1 MMELRQV
8 LPALSRSQIQVLLRE
23 LVREHLVHVHGAT
36 RAGLWYP
43 GPAATHCNH
52 NPNYSCTTF
61 AKLIASKK
69 RRHVCKSVSRRTLFL
84 LGLLRCDPLPCL
96 CALPRTLQ
104 NGKQAHWSPR
114 WAPSSWIKRGR
125 AIKAS
130 GTVRCRRDSP
140 APEHRAFS
148 RERNSENAI

>member
-1 MMELRQV
+1 MASPLAGITVIDLTQV
-8 LPALSRSQIQVLLRE
+8 LAGPYCTYQLALLGAVVYQAAADIISRLL
-23 LVREHLVHVHGAT
+23 LI
-36 RAGLWYP
+36 P
-43 GPAATHCNH
+43 D
-52 NPNYSCTTF
+52 YSCIPF

-69 RRHVCKSVSRRTLFL
+69 RRHVCKSVSRRTFFL
-84 LGLLRCDPLPCL
+84 LRLFRCDPLPCL

-104 NGKQAHWSPR
+104 NGKQAHRSPR

-125 AIKAS
+125 ALKAS